1 MQIPYGR
8 DAWAKHNYFGGCPKL
23 GRNPHAARS
32 FKLVR
37 ICIDE
42 FSVTTGD
49 SCKGGR
55 EGTEISPP
63 LVILTEEGG
72 GAHRFRHD

>member
-1 MQIPYGR
+1 M
-8 DAWAKHNYFGGCPKL
+8 N
-23 GRNPHAARS
+23 
-32 FKLVR
+32 
-37 ICIDE
+37 

-63 LVILTEEGG
+63 LVILTEGGG